1 MECWHNERL
10 INEVVEVMSRHKVDI
25 CGLQEVRWRGAS
37 VRLVEGKDSRY
48 NLFWVGNDK
57 DMGGAIILL
66 AEKWVEA
73 IFDVKLVSDRIM
85 IIKLVV
91 GKSIVTVLL
100 VYAPQTGLDDSAKD
114 QFYEIVQWAS
124 TKINATE
131 ILFVCGDFNGHT
143 GKNANGYEGVHC
155 GGGFG
160 GRNLEGE
167 RILEFAVCPQ
177 RSCFKF
183 TFQKKRES
191 CGNISVW

>member
-25 CGLQEVRWRGAS
+25 CGLQELRWRGAS

-48 NLFWVGNDK
+48 KLFWVGNDK
-57 DMGGAIILL
+57 DMGGVIILL

-85 IIKLVV
+85 LIKLVV

-114 QFYEIVQWAS
+114 QFYENVQWTS

-131 ILFVCGDFNGHT
+131 ILFVCGDFIGHT
-143 GKNANGYEGVHC
+143 GKNANRYEEFIVVEDLEDVIWRVRE
-155 GGGFG
+155 FL
-160 GRNLEGE
+160 NL
-167 RILEFAVCPQ
+167 LFAHKLVVSNSLF
-177 RSCFKF
+177 R
-183 TFQKKRES
+183 KKRES
-191 CGNISVW
+191 SGNISVW

>member
-48 NLFWVGNDK
+48 NLLWVGNDK
-57 DMGGAIILL
+57 DMGGVIILL

-85 IIKLVV
+85 LIKLVV
-91 GKSIVTVLL
+91 RKSIVTVLL
-100 VYAPQTGLDDSAKD
+100 VYCPQTGLDDSAKD
-114 QFYEIVQWAS
+114 QFYENVQWAS

-160 GRNLEGE
+160 RRNLEGE

-177 RSCFKF
+177 PSCFKF
-183 TFQKKRES
+183 TFQKKRV
-191 CGNISVW
+191 IW